1 MKVKTVFWILFFQ
14 IVKSLC
20 CEYVAVLQNRY
31 PIAFISLTIPK
42 SRVDVNIEPNKTNV
56 LLENMV
62 NIICSY
68 IQSCQNT
75 WDKLQNTLVFITCP
89 TFTPLQC
96 SLYKIPFNNIELGA
110 SGIRSFLLHFF
121 WKHHEKMEN
130 LPVPQLL
137 GS

>member
-1 MKVKTVFWILFFQ
+1 MKTVFWNLCFQ

-42 SRVDVNIEPNKTNV
+42 SRVDVNIEPNKSKV

-68 IQSCQNT
+68 TILSKYLGQVT
-75 WDKLQNTLVFITCP
+75 KYFMPLPFTLF
-89 TFTPLQC
+89 QC
-96 SLYKIPFNNIELGA
+96 CLNKAPFNVLNIELGA
-110 SGIRSFLLHFF
+110 RVRRSSFLALFF
-121 WKHHEKMEN
+121 RKHHETEIFQCPKF
-130 LPVPQLL
+130 LWP
-137 GS
+137 